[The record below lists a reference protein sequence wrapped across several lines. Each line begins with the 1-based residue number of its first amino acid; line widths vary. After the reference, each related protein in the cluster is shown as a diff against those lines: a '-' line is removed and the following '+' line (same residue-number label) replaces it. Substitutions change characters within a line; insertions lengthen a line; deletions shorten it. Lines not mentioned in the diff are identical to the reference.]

1 MPAFLRDEKIRG
13 ILYQLITITLFVA
26 FLFYIAQNT
35 AHNIEQRGIK
45 TGFGFLN
52 STAGFDITE
61 TPIPY
66 TPSSTHLRV
75 FEVGLLNTLIVSAW
89 GIFLSSLLGLI
100 IGVGRLSNNWLINRL
115 SAVYIETFRNI
126 PVLLQIL
133 FWYNVVLAMLPS
145 VRQSIDIFG
154 VFFINNRGLFM
165 PKAILEDGSWVVGL
179 SFVLAIVLSYF
190 IHRWAKKRHDET
202 GEYFPT
208 IWVSLALIIILPLIA
223 YYISGK
229 PIAFEYPKLHGFNF
243 QGGKTWTPEFM
254 ALLFAL
260 SIYTATFIAEAIRSG
275 IEAVPKGQKEAARSL
290 GLTPIQE
297 LRFVVLPQAVR
308 IAIPSIINQYL
319 NLIKNSSLAAA
330 IGYPELVT
338 IFAGTSLNQTGQALE
353 ILLITMLTYLIIS
366 LIVSLILN
374 WFNAKMKIKER

>member
-13 ILYQLITITLFVA
+13 ILYQLITIVLFVG

-45 TGFGFLN
+45 TGFDFLN
-52 STAGFDITE
+52 ATAGFDITE
-61 TPIPY
+61 SPIPFS
-66 TPSSTHLRV
+66 PQSTHWDV
-75 FEVGLLNTLIVSAW
+75 FKVGLLNTLIVSFW
-89 GIFLSSLLGLI
+89 GIVLSSLIGLL
-100 IGVGRLSNNWLINRL
+100 IGVWRLSPNWLISRI
-115 SAVYIETFRNI
+115 AAAYIETFRNI

-133 FWYNVVLAMLPS
+133 FWYNVVLATLPPA
-145 VRQSIDIFG
+145 RQSINLFDTI
-154 VFFINNRGLFM
+154 FINNRGFFM
-165 PKAILEDGSWVVGL
+165 PEFVFKDGAWMIGVALLAAIG
-179 SFVLAIVLSYF
+179 AIIWLR
-190 IHRWAKKRHDET
+190 RWAKKRQDET
-202 GEYFPT
+202 GEQFPVFLT
-208 IWVSLALIIILPLIA
+208 GLTLLVLLPLIA
-223 YYISGK
+223 YFLAGK
-229 PIAFEYPKLHGFNF
+229 PVTAVYPELHGFNF
-243 QGGKTWTPEFM
+243 KGGKTYTPEFL

-260 SIYTATFIAEAIRSG
+260 SIYTATFIGEAIRSG
-275 IEAVPKGQKEAARSL
+275 IEAVPKGQKEAATSL
-290 GLTPIQE
+290 GLSPLQQ
-297 LRFVVLPQAVR
+297 LRLVILPQAVR

-353 ILLITMLTYLIIS
+353 ILLITMLTYLMIS

>member
-165 PKAILEDGSWVVGL
+165 PKAILQDGSWVVGL
-179 SFVLAIVLSYF
+179 AFVLAIVLSYF

-208 IWVSLALIIILPLIA
+208 IWVSLALIILLPLIA

>member
-1 MPAFLRDEKIRG
+1 MPAFLRNEKVRG
-13 ILYQLITITLFVA
+13 ILYQIITIVLFVA

-45 TGFGFLN
+45 TGFAFLHA
-52 STAGFDITE
+52 TAGFDITE
-61 TPIPY
+61 APIPFS
-66 TPSSTHLRV
+66 PMDTHLKV
-75 FEVGLLNTLIVSAW
+75 FEVGLLNTLIVSFW
-89 GIFLSSLLGLI
+89 GIVLSSLLGLL
-100 IGVGRLSNNWLINRL
+100 IGVWRLSPNWLINRI
-115 SAVYIETFRNI
+115 AAAYIETFRNI

-133 FWYNVVLAMLPS
+133 FWYNVVLATLPAARHS
-145 VRQSIDIFG
+145 LNFFDTI
-154 VFFINNRGLFM
+154 FINNRGFFM
-165 PKAILEDGSWVVGL
+165 PELVFGPGSWMIGAALFLAVV
-179 SFVLAIVLSYF
+179 AIYF
-190 IHRWAKKRHDET
+190 THRWAKKRQEET
-202 GEYFPT
+202 GEQFPVFLT
-208 IWVSLALIIILPLIA
+208 AFILLIGLPLLA
-223 YYISGK
+223 YLVAGR
-229 PIAFEYPKLHGFNF
+229 PVTAVLPELHGFNF
-243 QGGKTWTPEFM
+243 RGGKTYTPEFL

-275 IEAVPKGQKEAARSL
+275 IEAVPKGQKEAATSL
-290 GLTPIQE
+290 GLSPMQQ
-297 LRFVVLPQAVR
+297 LRLVILPQAVR

-353 ILLITMLTYLIIS
+353 ILLITMLTYLLIS

>member
-1 MPAFLRDEKIRG
+1 LPAFLRDEKIRG

-165 PKAILEDGSWVVGL
+165 PKAILQDGSWVVGL
-179 SFVLAIVLSYF
+179 AFVLAIVLSYF

-208 IWVSLALIIILPLIA
+208 IWVSLALIILLPLIA

>member
-45 TGFGFLN
+45 TGFEFLN

-165 PKAILEDGSWVVGL
+165 PKAILQDGSWVVGL
-179 SFVLAIVLSYF
+179 AFVLAIVLSYF

-208 IWVSLALIIILPLIA
+208 IWVSLALIILLPLIA